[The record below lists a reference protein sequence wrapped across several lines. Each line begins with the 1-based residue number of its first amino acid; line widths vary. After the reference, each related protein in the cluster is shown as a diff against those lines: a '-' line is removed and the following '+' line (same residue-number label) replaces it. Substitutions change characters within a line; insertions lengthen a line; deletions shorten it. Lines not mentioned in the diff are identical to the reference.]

1 MKTMNRREF
10 TKAVGLSAL
19 ALATRNVSWAQK
31 KSGPQ
36 ISITMDDFF
45 WQNAVHQTAAERNKA
60 ILGALKSHNVSAAIF
75 VIGKNVE
82 DVEGKTLLNEWNSA
96 GHLIGNH
103 TYSHRNLNTPEMTLE
118 SYQQDTA
125 RADEILK
132 NFSRFQKYFL
142 FPFLKEGDTVEKR
155 DGFRA
160 FLKQHGYRTGHVTID
175 TADWAISPRL
185 QERLK
190 ADPRADLKPY
200 RNFYLDHMWERAEYY
215 DSRSRQV
222 LGRSVRHTLLCHYN
236 LVNGLFLGDVIE
248 MFKSKGW
255 QFVSPVDAMADPVF
269 SATPNILPAG
279 NSILWA
285 LAKEKGMAE
294 ISGRVPELD
303 GDMVVEK
310 MKKLGL

>member
-1 MKTMNRREF
+1 MNRREF
-10 TKAVGLSAL
+10 TKVLGLSAL
-19 ALATRNVSWAQK
+19 ALTTNKLSWAQK
-31 KSGPQ
+31 KPGPQ

-45 WQNAVHQTAAERNKA
+45 WQNAVHQTAAQRNKS
-60 ILGALKSHNVSAAIF
+60 ILGALKSHNVTAAMF

-82 DVEGKTLLNEWNSA
+82 DVEGKDLLNEWNSA

-103 TYSHRNLNTPEMTLE
+103 TYSHKNFNTPEVSLDN
-118 SYQQDTA
+118 YQQDTA

-132 NFSRFQKYFL
+132 NFSRFQKYFR
-142 FPFLKEGDTVEKR
+142 FPFLKEGDTAEKR
-155 DGFRA
+155 DGFRS

-190 ADPRADLKPY
+190 VDPKVDLKPY
-200 RNFYLDHMWERAEYY
+200 RDFYLEHMLERAEYY
-215 DSRSRQV
+215 DSRSRTV
-222 LGRSVRHTLLCHYN
+222 LGRSVKHTLLCHYN
-236 LVNGLFLGDVIE
+236 LANGLFLGDVIE
-248 MFKSKGW
+248 MFRSKGW
-255 QFVSPVDAMADPVF
+255 QFVSPVDAFDDPVF

-285 LAKEKGMAE
+285 IAKERGMTDKSPHIPA
-294 ISGRVPELD
+294 LD